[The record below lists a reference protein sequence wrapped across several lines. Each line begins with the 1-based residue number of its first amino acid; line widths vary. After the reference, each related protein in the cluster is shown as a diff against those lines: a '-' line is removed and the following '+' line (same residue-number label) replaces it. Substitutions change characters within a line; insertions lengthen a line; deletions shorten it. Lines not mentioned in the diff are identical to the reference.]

1 MERQRQIEF
10 IEKNGLK
17 AIGKKELLR
26 HLYGERI
33 TRGESILAKCFDCM
47 GYYIDGKADCLITT
61 CPHYSFMPYRGKQGD
76 D

>member
-1 MERQRQIEF
+1 MDKRVKF
-10 IEKNGLK
+10 IEEHGLK
-17 AIGKKELLR
+17 AIGKTELLR
-26 HLYGERI
+26 HLRGERL

-47 GYYIDGKADCLITT
+47 GYFCDGKADCLITT